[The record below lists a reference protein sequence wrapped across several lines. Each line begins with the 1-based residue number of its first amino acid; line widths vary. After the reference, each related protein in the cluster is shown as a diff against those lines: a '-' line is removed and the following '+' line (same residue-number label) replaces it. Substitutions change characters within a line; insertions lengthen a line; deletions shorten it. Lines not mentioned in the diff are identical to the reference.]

1 MTREDVSTIVQDVFR
16 DIFDREDII
25 TTDNT
30 TAANLEGWDS
40 LYHVILIGAIEKEF
54 KVRFSL
60 GEIAELS
67 DVGAMINLILEKSR

>member
-40 LYHVILIGAIEKEF
+40 LNHVILIA
-54 KVRFSL
+54 
-60 GEIAELS
+60 
-67 DVGAMINLILEKSR
+67 

>member
-25 TTDNT
+25 ITDNT
-30 TAANLEGWDS
+30 TAANLAGWDS
-40 LYHVILIGAIEKEF
+40 LNHVILIGAIEKEF
-54 KVRFSL
+54 RVRFAL

-67 DVGAMINLILEKSR
+67 DVGAMINLILEKSK